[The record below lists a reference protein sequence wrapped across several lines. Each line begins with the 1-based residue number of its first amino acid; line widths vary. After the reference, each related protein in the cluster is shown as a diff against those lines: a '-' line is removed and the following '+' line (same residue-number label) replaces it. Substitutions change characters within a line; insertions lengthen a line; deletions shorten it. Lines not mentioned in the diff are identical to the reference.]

1 MSRWVRVVMVAAVV
15 LLSARPWALAGQPG
29 AAAGTSPTASQP
41 PAAPVEPSAENKTPS
56 QGVPVMYRGQE
67 VGRIYRAYGPFSPEE
82 RARAAAERIDWL
94 VRDDS
99 IAPEDIRMVH
109 LATSSE
115 LSVGDR
121 VILVVTDQDVEATGL
136 PRRQVAESALT
147 SVRQLITRT
156 RAEISYP
163 EQVRGWAISAGLTLL
178 LGLLGWG
185 VVRVSR
191 RLHGAIDRRHDRFR
205 TDRARNLESVGVD
218 WLMVL
223 LDSVVRLAYAATFV
237 VLISAWLGLVLRA
250 LPRTRPFA
258 RVILAWLVGPFTG
271 VWTGLIAYLPDF
283 LVLLVIVG
291 ITYGVLRLARAFF
304 DAVGRGD
311 ITLSDFPAEWADPT
325 QKLARFIIVVAALVA
340 AFPYIPGSSA
350 PAFQGVSILLGFF
363 LTISSSSAISN
374 VIAGIILTYTGAFKT
389 GERVQIADTTGD
401 VVGKS
406 LIVTRVRTIKN
417 VVVAIPN
424 ALVLGARILNYSTM
438 ARGEGVVLHTSV
450 TIGYD
455 APWRKIH
462 ELLISAALAT
472 PGIVGE
478 PGPFVLQTALD
489 DFYVSYEVNAY
500 THDASRMQDLYSA
513 LHGNIQ
519 DTFYEAGVEIMSPHA
534 TMLRDGNKTA
544 IPDKYLGD
552 ACQPGAIRVRRVGE

>member
-1 MSRWVRVVMVAAVV
+1 MHRWCRLLVVVSVALLGVTPAV
-15 LLSARPWALAGQPG
+15 WADQPG
-29 AAAGTSPTASQP
+29 AAAGTTPAASQP
-41 PAAPVEPSAENKTPS
+41 PAAAAKPAGDNRTPS
-56 QGVPVMYRGQE
+56 QGVPIIYRGQE
-67 VGRIYRAYGPFSPEE
+67 VGRVFRAYGPFSPEE

-121 VILVVTDQDVEATGL
+121 VISVTTDQDAEALGL
-136 PRRQVAESALT
+136 PRKQVAESVLT

-500 THDASRMQDLYSA
+500 THDANGMQNLYSA

-544 IPDKYLGD
+544 IPDKYLRDGYQ
-552 ACQPGAIRVRRVGE
+552 AGAIRVRKVSE

>member
-1 MSRWVRVVMVAAVV
+1 MSRWGRLGLVVSVV
-15 LLSARPWALAGQPG
+15 LLGVMPPALAGQPG
-29 AAAGTSPTASQP
+29 AATGTTPAASQP

-56 QGVPVMYRGQE
+56 PGVPVIYRGQE
-67 VGRIYRAYGPFSPEE
+67 VGRIYRAYGPYSPEE

-99 IAPEDIRMVH
+99 IAPEDIRIVH

-121 VILVVTDQDVEATGL
+121 VIAVTTDEDAKAVGL
-136 PRRQVAESALT
+136 PRKQVAERGLA
-147 SVRQLITRT
+147 SVRQLITQT

-191 RLHGAIDRRHDRFR
+191 RLRLAMDQRHERFQKDRG
-205 TDRARNLESVGVD
+205 RNFQSVGVD
-218 WLMVL
+218 WLVVL
-223 LDSVVRLAYAATFV
+223 LASLVRIAYAAAIV
-237 VLISAWLGLVLRA
+237 VLVSAWLGLVLRA
-250 LPRTRPFA
+250 LPRTRPYA

-271 VWTGLIAYLPDF
+271 VWAGLVAYLPDF
-283 LVLLVIVG
+283 LVLLAIVG

-325 QKLARFIIVVAALVA
+325 QKLARFIIVVIALVA

-438 ARGEGVVLHTSV
+438 AQGEGVMLHTSV

-500 THDASRMQDLYSA
+500 THDANGMQNLYSA

-544 IPDKYLGD
+544 IPDKYLRDGYQ
-552 ACQPGAIRVRRVGE
+552 AGAIRVRKVSE